1 MHSEVI
7 PVCPENERFSHSSHS
22 SSWQANGH
30 PDRVTLFKSE
40 CPILPHQCGYWG
52 KGGIVEQK
60 STYCVFLASPFLKV
74 LTDIGSFISL
84 WSYFG
89 TILLVA
95 GGQCRQ
101 FLDAH
106 FFRWLLRISTAFDV
120 EYWQPCLQ
128 VYRKTSLSRPS
139 GGSSECHS
147 AVNADLG
154 IQPVSFPYG
163 ALWRCCGWGERAP
176 GTIHSA
182 LNDAACSLGWRSLL
196 PSSTRAS
203 QWCLT

>member
-7 PVCPENERFSHSSHS
+7 PVCPENERFSYSSHS

-30 PDRVTLFKSE
+30 SDQVMLFKSE

-60 STYCVFLASPFLKV
+60 STYCVFLASPLLKV

-106 FFRWLLRISTAFDV
+106 CFRWLLRISTAFDV
-120 EYWQPCLQ
+120 EYWQPCLH
-128 VYRKTSLSRPS
+128 VYRKTSLSRPP
-139 GGSSECHS
+139 GGSSS
-147 AVNADLG
+147 IMPLR
-154 IQPVSFPYG
+154 ISWVS
-163 ALWRCCGWGERAP
+163 LQ
-176 GTIHSA
+176 SM
-182 LNDAACSLGWRSLL
+182 
-196 PSSTRAS
+196 
-203 QWCLT
+203 LT